1 MDEKEKTMLTE
12 QICKELLADV
22 EALKSKY
29 EEYRYLIAEKIVA
42 LAVSK
47 PKFNSLFNEYLKPF
61 CKDRLDVFF
70 CVFCMH
76 YEIYYCVFC
85 MHYEIYYKQ
94 VAEIY
99 GATNCIKM
107 LNGKAESGG
116 TLHDDICIR

>member
-1 MDEKEKTMLTE
+1 MDEEKRLTE
-12 QICKELLADV
+12 QICKELVADV

-47 PKFNSLFNEYLKPF
+47 PKFNSLFNDYLKPF

-70 CVFCMH
+70 
-76 YEIYYCVFC
+76 CVFC

-116 TLHDDICIR
+116 TLHDDFPANVNFRITA